1 MTLFE
6 ATGGRGDDRFGRAL
20 YAFYAGERDQ
30 ATLERL

>member
-6 ATGGRGDDRFGRAL
+6 AAAAGSDERFGRAL
-20 YAFYAGERDQ
+20 DGFYAAERDQ